1 MLTARASEI
10 LFGIEYFKQFEPKSV
25 NSIIETCK
33 FFINIFAIAEA
44 LISVIRLSSQDPK
57 SIFKTFKGSLE
68 NNLSKTVQGLIRGS
82 KEIFHIIRGRHK
94 DIKNNINRLFCVFCF
109 FIIISSVR
117 HILLHH
123 SRQKVT
129 INCES
134 FSQLIAF

>member
-10 LFGIEYFKQFEPKSV
+10 LFGIKYFKQFEPKSV
-25 NSIIETCK
+25 NLIIETCK

-57 SIFKTFKGSLE
+57 SIFKPFKGSLE
-68 NNLSKTVQGLIRGS
+68 NTLSKTVQGVIRGS
-82 KEIFHIIRGRHK
+82 KESFHIIRGRHK
-94 DIKNNINRLFCVFCF
+94 DIKNKIIGQFCVFCF

-129 INCES
+129 NNCKS
-134 FSQLIAF
+134 FGQLIAF